1 MESLESF
8 AIRVLART
16 GVALND
22 LPRRVAR
29 AGDTMGH
36 IMCAR
41 GNAFVCAVGHP
52 TDTDE
57 DTGAEVFGQF
67 ELVLAR

>member
-8 AIRVLART
+8 ASRVLART

-29 AGDTMGH
+29 DGDGMGH
-36 IMCAR
+36 IMVAR
-41 GNAFVCAVGHP
+41 GCDYVCAVGYA
-52 TDTDE
+52 TQDE
-57 DTGAEVFGQF
+57 DGAECYDQF

>member
-8 AIRVLART
+8 AGRVLART
-16 GVALND
+16 GVSLND

-29 AGDTMGH
+29 DGDGMGH

-41 GNAFVCAVGHP
+41 GSTFVCAVGYPSHV
-52 TDTDE
+52 DD
-57 DTGAEVFGQF
+57 DGAECYDQF

>member
-8 AIRVLART
+8 AGRVLART
-16 GVALND
+16 GVSLND

-29 AGDTMGH
+29 DGEGMGH

-41 GNAFVCAVGHP
+41 ASTFVCAVGYPSHV
-52 TDTDE
+52 DDDGSE
-57 DTGAEVFGQF
+57 CYDQF

>member
-8 AIRVLART
+8 AGRVLART
-16 GVALND
+16 GVSLND

-29 AGDTMGH
+29 DGEGMGH

-41 GNAFVCAVGHP
+41 GSDYVCAVGYPSHV
-52 TDTDE
+52 DD
-57 DTGAEVFGQF
+57 DGAECYDQF